1 MARSLA
7 LLRPPIGV
15 LPLLFVFGC
24 QSTLPPPE
32 ARVSAKGTMMSSIA
46 IPIDV
51 QRLAIVYPQTSN
63 TEVRDAYVRL
73 EGATFQLKDQRP
85 SLKIVDRFNLPALL
99 TEQRLQ
105 LGGAVSEETAVRLG
119 RLLGADSVLIYRIE
133 GPTWRDRLWAR
144 QHSDLPPV
152 IVMSKIIRVESAE
165 VVFHNVVTARIE
177 DQPEWG
183 WSVAEA
189 TDFQRFNRA
198 ALERGIVQTV
208 HDLQRAFQ

>member
-1 MARSLA
+1 M
-7 LLRPPIGV
+7 V
-15 LPLLFVFGC
+15 
-24 QSTLPPPE
+24 
-32 ARVSAKGTMMSSIA
+32 SSIV

-51 QRLAIVYPQTSN
+51 QRLAIVYPHTSN
-63 TEVRDAYVRL
+63 TELRDAYVRL
-73 EGATFQLKDQRP
+73 EGATFQIKDQRP
-85 SLKIVDRFNLPALL
+85 TLKIVDRFNLPALL
-99 TEQRLQ
+99 TEHRLQ
-105 LGGAVSEETAVRLG
+105 LGGAVSEETAIRLG
-119 RLLGADSVLIYRIE
+119 RLLGVDSVLIYRIE

-152 IVMSKIIRVESAE
+152 IVMSKIIRIESAE

-183 WSVAEA
+183 WSMAES

-208 HDLQRAFQ
+208 QDLRRAFQ